1 MTDLRNRFEQE
12 ALPHVEAAYNLARWL
27 SKSATDAQDIVQEAL
42 LLAYRNFA
50 AQRGPNTRAWL
61 LTIVRNAFLSG
72 ARRHGP
78 AARATHSLEEV
89 PDDASVPAALVSA
102 EDPERAAA
110 DAERTRAVDA
120 ALAGLPAE
128 QREILVLRELEG
140 FSYQEI
146 AGISGMPIGTVM
158 SRLSRARAAF
168 RVEWIRTQ
176 GGGDDGLS

>member
-12 ALPHVEAAYNLARWL
+12 ALPHLEAAYNLARWL

-42 LLAYRNFA
+42 LLAYRNFSS
-50 AQRGPNTRAWL
+50 QRGTNTRAWL
-61 LTIVRNAFLSG
+61 LAIVRNSFLSG

-78 AARATHSLEEV
+78 VARVTESLADA
-89 PDDASVPAALVSA
+89 PDGAPVPAALVST
-102 EDPERAAA
+102 EDPARSAE

-120 ALAGLPAE
+120 VLARLPDE
-128 QREILVLRELEG
+128 HREILVLRELEG

-146 AGISGMPIGTVM
+146 AGITGLAIGTVM

-168 RVEWIRTQ
+168 RADWIRAN
-176 GGGDDGLS
+176 GGGVDGLS